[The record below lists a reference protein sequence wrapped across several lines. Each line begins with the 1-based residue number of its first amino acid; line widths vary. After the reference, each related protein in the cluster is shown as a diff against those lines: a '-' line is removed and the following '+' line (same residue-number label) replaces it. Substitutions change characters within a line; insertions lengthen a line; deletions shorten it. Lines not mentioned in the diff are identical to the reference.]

1 MLGDNVKVARD
12 KTKIVVTSEIAMSK
26 RYLKY
31 LTKKY
36 LKKVGGSWQLAAGAV
51 QSGQRRLDT
60 SSEGRRQERRSSSA
74 CSFGW

>member
-51 QSGQRRLDT
+51 QSGQRRLDF
-60 SSEGRRQERRSSSA
+60 EVLKGEA
-74 CSFGW
+74 GEEVYLGM